1 MHKFIKYGLWLAS
14 AVVLTTVGVMAYL
27 AATFDPND
35 YKAQIIQLVKDKK
48 QRTLK
53 LDGDIKLAFFPS
65 FGLNL
70 GHASLS
76 EFQSEKEFVSIG
88 SARISLALF
97 PLLSKKLVV
106 DEVAIKGMKVA
117 LVHYKKGA
125 TNYDDLL
132 AKEETPQ
139 PETPLIKFD
148 IASVQLENSEINLLN
163 VTTGVQYAI
172 KEINLYTGRIAN
184 KVPGKIDLSAR
195 VQANIKPK
203 LDIAL
208 KLKSELTFDLDQQSY
223 QTRSMELQAD
233 GSAYGFDS
241 LTVKASGNASA
252 NLTTREYTAKELMA
266 TASGIYQK
274 NNFSATLDVPGLNM
288 TKEKFSGDKLTL
300 NAKTDGT
307 MGVNAVFALTDM
319 TGDAQFFNSSALL
332 ELQMDNGAQH
342 YRMRLAS
349 PISGNFEQQQL
360 NLSSL
365 TMAVNA
371 SGDSLPNKSIS
382 SEMKGSLQ
390 WDGGRQSMQLNLAGG
405 LLQSQVKARVGV
417 NNFTHPVI
425 RFDIEAD
432 QFDAD
437 VYMPEKAQQS
447 GKGASAAA
455 AEQPIDMAMLETLNM
470 QGSLRLGTLKAANVK
485 LAQVRLDLIAKDG
498 QLNINPLSA
507 QLYQGNMKGSLSINA
522 RGINARGGRSVAV
535 FTLAQKLQGVSMAPL
550 LKDLADVELLEGKGN
565 VSASL
570 NASGS
575 TLSALKS
582 TLAGSVTIDLAD
594 GAIRGFNLP
603 DRIRDVQAW
612 GKGGVPASAKS
623 VNKQEKTEFSEFKAS
638 FNINNGIAHNEDLSV
653 KSQLLRMTGNGDIN
667 LNNDSI
673 NYLAKA
679 TLAKTLDGQ
688 GGSITVPVHLSGPFD
703 AIKYRLDL
711 DAMVSDSVKKKVE
724 AKKEQLK
731 EKAQDKLESKLREL
745 LK

>member
-1 MHKFIKYGLWLAS
+1 MYKLLRYGLWLAS
-14 AVVLTTVGVMAYL
+14 AVALTTVGLMAYL
-27 AATFDPND
+27 AATFDSND

-76 EFQSEKEFVSIG
+76 EFQSEKEFVSID
-88 SARISLALF
+88 SARISLALL

-106 DEVAIKGMKVA
+106 DEVAIKGMKVT

-132 AKEETPQ
+132 TKEETSQ
-139 PETPLIKFD
+139 PETPQIKFD
-148 IASVQLENSEINLLN
+148 IASVQLENSEINFLDEK
-163 VTTGVQYAI
+163 TGVQYAV
-172 KEINLYTGRIAN
+172 KEINLHTGRIAN
-184 KVPGKIDLSAR
+184 QVPSKIDLSAR
-195 VQANIKPK
+195 VQTDTKPK

-208 KLKSELTFDLDQQSY
+208 TLKSELTFDLNQQSY
-223 QTRSMELQAD
+223 QTRNMELQAD
-233 GSAYGFDS
+233 GSAYGFDN
-241 LTVKASGNASA
+241 LVVKASGNASA

-266 TASGIYQK
+266 TTSGIYQK
-274 NNFSATLDVPGLNM
+274 NKFSATLDVPGLNM

-300 NAKTDGT
+300 NAKTAGT

-332 ELQMDNGAQH
+332 ELQMDNRTQH
-342 YRMRLAS
+342 YQMRLTS
-349 PISGNFEQQQL
+349 PVSGNFEQQQL

-365 TMAVNA
+365 IMAVNA

-417 NNFTHPVI
+417 NNFTRPVI
-425 RFDIEAD
+425 RFDVEAD

-437 VYMPEKAQQS
+437 VFMPKEPQQPDQS
-447 GKGASAAA
+447 VSAGAG
-455 AEQPIDMAMLETLNM
+455 EQPIDMAMLETLNM

-485 LAQVRLDLIAKDG
+485 LAQVRLDLNAKDG

-507 QLYQGNMKGSLSINA
+507 QLYQGNMKGSL
-522 RGINARGGRSVAV
+522 GINARGARGAAV
-535 FTLAQKLQGVSMAPL
+535 FTLAQKFQGVSMAPL
-550 LKDLADVELLEGKGN
+550 LKDLADLELLEGKGN
-565 VSASL
+565 VSANL
-570 NASGS
+570 NASGN

-582 TLAGSVTIDLAD
+582 TLAGSVTMDLAD

-603 DRIRDVQAW
+603 DRIRDVQNW
-612 GKGGVPASAKS
+612 GKGGEPSPAKS

-673 NYLAKA
+673 NYMARA

-688 GGSITVPVHLSGPFD
+688 GGSITVPVHLSGPFN